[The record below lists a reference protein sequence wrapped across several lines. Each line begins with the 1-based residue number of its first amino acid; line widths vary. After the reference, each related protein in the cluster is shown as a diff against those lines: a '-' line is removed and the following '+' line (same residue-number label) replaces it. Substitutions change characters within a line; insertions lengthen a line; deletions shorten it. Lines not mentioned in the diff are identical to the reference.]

1 MVEEINE
8 KRDFESEILAILRS
22 DLSAERKEEAL
33 DEFHD
38 HELGEA
44 FLAMNKDDRKRF
56 ALLLSPKLMAS
67 IIAELDPE
75 DVIPLLKEMHI
86 SDAGKILNEMQGDD
100 LVDVLQAFETRDER
114 VTYLSLVTL
123 EKRNSIKNMIDY
135 NENLVGSIMNNN
147 FVEIDRSATVKSA
160 IKKLVQVAPQVE
172 FINNLYVTENQTLVG
187 VLSLKEI
194 MSAGNQPDRPVDDLM
209 TINLITVMPTTPK
222 EDAIE
227 IMKNYDFYLLPVVN
241 EKKQMLGIISF
252 DDMAEAID
260 KESETDYS
268 QMAGVTDI
276 NIDEE
281 SENIVTTVK
290 KRFPWLAILLFLDL
304 ISSSIVAG
312 FEHVLTQ
319 IPLIALFM
327 PLILNMAGNTGT
339 QSLGVV
345 ITLFAVNELDEKKSV
360 VLHLLKEILIGIIN
374 GIAIG
379 LLLFGMVLLMQW
391 IRGES
396 ISSGISFAL
405 VISLSIAI
413 SLVACT
419 FVGALIPVLM
429 RLVRIDPAVASGPFI
444 TTIADIVSLL
454 LYFSLAILF
463 LGLLG

>member
-1 MVEEINE
+1 MAEEINQN
-8 KRDFESEILAILRS
+8 RNYESEIIAILHG
-22 DLSAERKEEAL
+22 DLPSEHKVEAL

-44 FLAMNKDDRKRF
+44 FLSMDKDDRKRF

-67 IIAELDPE
+67 IIAEVDPE
-75 DVIPLLKEMHI
+75 DVISLLKEMHI
-86 SDAGKILNEMQGDD
+86 ADVGKILNEMQGDD
-100 LVDVLQAFETRDER
+100 LVDILQAFETRDER
-114 VTYLSLVTL
+114 VTYLSMVTL
-123 EKRNSIKNMIDY
+123 EKRNAIKNMIDY

-147 FVEIDRSATVKSA
+147 FVEIEHSSTVKSA

-194 MSAGNQPDRPVDDLM
+194 MSAGNQPDRPIDDLM

-241 EKKQMLGIISF
+241 EKNQMLGIVSF

-260 KESETDYS
+260 TESETDYS

-276 NIDEE
+276 NIDDE

-290 KRFPWLAILLFLDL
+290 KRFPWLAVLLFLDL

-312 FEHVLTQ
+312 FENVLTQ

-345 ITLFAVNELDEKKSV
+345 ITLFAVNKLDEKKHV
-360 VLHLLKEILIGIIN
+360 VLHLLKELLIGLLN

-379 LLLFGMVLLMQW
+379 ILLFGMVIVMQW

-396 ISSGISFAL
+396 ISGSISFAL
-405 VISLSIAI
+405 VISVSIAI
-413 SLVACT
+413 SLVVCT
-419 FVGALIPVLM
+419 FAGAFIPVLM
-429 RLVRIDPAVASGPFI
+429 RMVRIDPAVASGPFI